1 MVVLISA
8 NVVRLKEPGIDLLE
22 EAVLKLFQVVST
34 YRLSFSIYL
43 LLVLDGLSS
52 LNGGLLL
59 RLDIAAK
66 NVALGEDIFEVGQ
79 LLLEKQVLST
89 ETR

>member
-43 LLVLDGLSS
+43 LLVLDGLCS
-52 LNGGLLL
+52 LHGGLLL